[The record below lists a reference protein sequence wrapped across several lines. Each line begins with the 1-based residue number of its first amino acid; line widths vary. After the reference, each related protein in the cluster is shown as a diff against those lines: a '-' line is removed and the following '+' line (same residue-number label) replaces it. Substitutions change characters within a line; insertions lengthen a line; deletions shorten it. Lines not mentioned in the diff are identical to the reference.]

1 MKTITKYIN
10 EGFLNEGFFNNVGV
24 NYNDIVIDW
33 ITSLYGIITQGGI
46 EKTLDRIS
54 KDQLKRII
62 TIDDEG
68 RISTPSNKRSQTELW
83 VKIYPKDIDSMPDI
97 TYFGERL
104 TLKLILC
111 QFGKSDFSKLNK
123 LKDKL
128 PSEILSVV
136 FSGCD
141 ISDMSFLKNVK
152 HIEKLRMHESNI
164 TSFKGIGGIKIDS
177 IEAER
182 MSNTD
187 NGNAFSTL
195 PKITNSIYINNCDD
209 IENLTGIKYAL
220 TPTTSLIIYKCYNIK
235 ECELSTQVLK
245 KISGDD
251 SIFPIFDDPRA
262 FPKKINTIEFDTV
275 KDLQRLDKIKEMI
288 KNHYPPSVDI
298 YCLRCRR

>member
-1 MKTITKYIN
+1 MKTITKYM
-10 EGFLNEGFFNNVGV
+10 NEGFFNNVGV

-33 ITSLYGIITQGGI
+33 IASLDGIISQSNT
-46 EKTLDRIS
+46 EELLRKIS
-54 KDQLKRII
+54 KDQLKHII

-68 RISTPSNKRSQTELW
+68 RISTPDNKRFQTELW

-128 PSEILSVV
+128 PSEILSIV

-141 ISDMSFLKNVK
+141 IPDMSFLKNVK
-152 HIEKLRMHESNI
+152 HIEELRMYESSI
-164 TSFKGIGGIKIDS
+164 TSFKGMGGIKIDN
-177 IEAER
+177 INVDK
-182 MSNTD
+182 MYNTD

-220 TPTTSLIIYKCYNIK
+220 TPTTSLTIYKCYNIK

-251 SIFPIFDDPRA
+251 SIFPIFDDPRT
-262 FPKKINTIEFDTV
+262 FPKKINTIEFDIV
-275 KDLQRLDKIKEMI
+275 KDLQRLDKIREVI
-288 KNHYPPSVDI
+288 KNHYPPSVNI
-298 YCLRCRR
+298 YCLRCIR

>member
-1 MKTITKYIN
+1 MEEINLSTIMLIGQDENLTK
-10 EGFLNEGFFNNVGV
+10 
-24 NYNDIVIDW
+24 
-33 ITSLYGIITQGGI
+33 
-46 EKTLDRIS
+46 
-54 KDQLKRII
+54 II

-68 RISTPSNKRSQTELW
+68 RISTPSNKRFQTELW

-128 PSEILSVV
+128 PSEILSIV

-152 HIEKLRMHESNI
+152 HIEELRMYESSI
-164 TSFKGIGGIKIDS
+164 TSFKGMGGIKIDN
-177 IEAER
+177 INVDK
-182 MSNTD
+182 MYNTD

-220 TPTTSLIIYKCYNIK
+220 TPTTSLTIYKCYNIK

-251 SIFPIFDDPRA
+251 SIFPIFGDPQI
-262 FPKKINTIEFDTV
+262 FPKKINTIEFDAV
-275 KDLQRLDKIKEMI
+275 KDLQRLDKIREVI

-298 YCLRCRR
+298 YCLRCIR

>member
-1 MKTITKYIN
+1 MKPITKYM
-10 EGFLNEGFFNNVGV
+10 NEGFFNNVGV

-33 ITSLYGIITQGGI
+33 IASLDGIISQSNI
-46 EKTLDRIS
+46 EEPLRRIS
-54 KDQLKRII
+54 KDQLKLII
-62 TIDDEG
+62 TIDDKG

-83 VKIYPKDIDSMPDI
+83 AKIYPKDIDSMPDI

-128 PSEILSVV
+128 PSEILSIV

-141 ISDMSFLKNVK
+141 ISDISFLKNVK
-152 HIEKLRMHESNI
+152 HIEELRMHESSI
-164 TSFKGIGGIKIDS
+164 TSFKGMGGIKIDN
-177 IEAER
+177 IETER
-182 MSNTD
+182 MYNTD

-195 PKITNSIYINNCDD
+195 PKITNKIYINGCND

-220 TPTTSLIIYKCYNIK
+220 TPTTSLTIYKCYNIK
-235 ECELSTQVLK
+235 ECELSAQLLK

-251 SIFPIFDDPRA
+251 SIFPIFSNPDM
-262 FPKKINTIEFDTV
+262 FPKKIKTIEFDAV
-275 KDLQRLDKIKEMI
+275 KDWQRLDKIREMI

>member
-1 MKTITKYIN
+1 MKPITKYM
-10 EGFLNEGFFNNVGV
+10 NEGFFNNVGV

-33 ITSLYGIITQGGI
+33 IASLDGIISQSNI
-46 EKTLDRIS
+46 EEPLRRIS
-54 KDQLKRII
+54 KDQLKLII
-62 TIDDEG
+62 TIDDKG

-128 PSEILSVV
+128 PSEILSII

-152 HIEKLRMHESNI
+152 HIEELRMHESSI
-164 TSFKGIGGIKIDS
+164 TSFKGMGGIKIDN
-177 IEAER
+177 IETER
-182 MSNTD
+182 MYNTD

-195 PKITNSIYINNCDD
+195 PKITNKIYIYGCND

-220 TPTTSLIIYKCYNIK
+220 TPTTSLTIYKCYNIK
-235 ECELSTQVLK
+235 ECELSAQLLK

-251 SIFPIFDDPRA
+251 SIFPIFSNPDM
-262 FPKKINTIEFDTV
+262 FPKKIKTIEFDVV
-275 KDLQRLDKIKEMI
+275 KDLQRLDKIREMI

>member
-1 MKTITKYIN
+1 MKTITKYM
-10 EGFLNEGFFNNVGV
+10 NEGFFNNVGV

-33 ITSLYGIITQGGI
+33 IASLDGIISQSNI
-46 EKTLDRIS
+46 EELLRKIS
-54 KDQLKRII
+54 KDQLKHII

-68 RISTPSNKRSQTELW
+68 RISTPSNKRFQTELW

-104 TLKLILC
+104 TLKLFFC

-128 PSEILSVV
+128 PSEILSIM

-152 HIEKLRMHESNI
+152 HIEELRMYESSI
-164 TSFKGIGGIKIDS
+164 TSFKGMGGIKIDN
-177 IEAER
+177 INVDK
-182 MSNTD
+182 MYNTD

-220 TPTTSLIIYKCYNIK
+220 TPTTSLTIYKCYNIK

-245 KISGDD
+245 KISGAD
-251 SIFPIFDDPRA
+251 SIFPIFGDPRT
-262 FPKKINTIEFDTV
+262 FPKKINTIEFDVV
-275 KDLQRLDKIKEMI
+275 KDLQRLDKIREVI

-298 YCLRCRR
+298 YCLRCIR

>member
-1 MKTITKYIN
+1 MKAITKYM
-10 EGFLNEGFFNNVGV
+10 NEGFFNNVGV

-33 ITSLYGIITQGGI
+33 IASLDGIISQSNT
-46 EKTLDRIS
+46 EELLRKIS
-54 KDQLKRII
+54 KDQLKHII

-68 RISTPSNKRSQTELW
+68 RISTPDNKRFQTELW

-104 TLKLILC
+104 TLKLIFC

-128 PSEILSVV
+128 PSEILSII

-152 HIEKLRMHESNI
+152 HIEELRMYESSI
-164 TSFKGIGGIKIDS
+164 TSFKGMGGIKIDN
-177 IEAER
+177 INVDK
-182 MSNTD
+182 MYNTD

-220 TPTTSLIIYKCYNIK
+220 TPTTSLTIYKCYNIK

-251 SIFPIFDDPRA
+251 SIFPIFDDPQT

-275 KDLQRLDKIKEMI
+275 KDLQRLDKIREVI
-288 KNHYPPSVDI
+288 KNHYPPSVNI
-298 YCLRCRR
+298 YCLRCIR

>member
-1 MKTITKYIN
+1 MKTITKYM
-10 EGFLNEGFFNNVGV
+10 NEGFFNNVGV

-33 ITSLYGIITQGGI
+33 IASLDGIISQSNT
-46 EKTLDRIS
+46 EELLRKIS
-54 KDQLKRII
+54 KDQLKHII

-68 RISTPSNKRSQTELW
+68 RISTPDNKRFQTELW

-104 TLKLILC
+104 TLKLIFC

-128 PSEILSVV
+128 PSEILSII

-152 HIEKLRMHESNI
+152 HIEELRMYESSI
-164 TSFKGIGGIKIDS
+164 TSFKGMGGIKIDN
-177 IEAER
+177 INVDK
-182 MSNTD
+182 MYNTD

-220 TPTTSLIIYKCYNIK
+220 TPTTSLTIYKCYNIK

-245 KISGDD
+245 EISGDD
-251 SIFPIFDDPRA
+251 SIFPIFDDPRI
-262 FPKKINTIEFDTV
+262 FPKKINTIEFDAV
-275 KDLQRLDKIKEMI
+275 KDLQRLDKIREVI
-288 KNHYPPSVDI
+288 KNHYPPSVNI
-298 YCLRCRR
+298 YCLRRIR

>member
-1 MKTITKYIN
+1 MKTITKYM
-10 EGFLNEGFFNNVGV
+10 NEGFFNNVGV

-33 ITSLYGIITQGGI
+33 IASLDGIISQSNI
-46 EKTLDRIS
+46 EELLRKIS
-54 KDQLKRII
+54 KDQLKHII

-68 RISTPSNKRSQTELW
+68 RISTPSNKRFQTELW
-83 VKIYPKDIDSMPDI
+83 VKIYPKNIDSMPDI

-128 PSEILSVV
+128 PSEILSIV

-141 ISDMSFLKNVK
+141 IPDMSFLKNVK
-152 HIEKLRMHESNI
+152 HIEELRMYESSI
-164 TSFKGIGGIKIDS
+164 TSFKGMGGIKIDN
-177 IEAER
+177 INVDK
-182 MSNTD
+182 MYNTD

-220 TPTTSLIIYKCYNIK
+220 TPTTSLTIYKCYNIK

-251 SIFPIFDDPRA
+251 SIFPIFDDPQT
-262 FPKKINTIEFDTV
+262 FPKKINTIEFDAV
-275 KDLQRLDKIKEMI
+275 KDLQRLDKIREVI

-298 YCLRCRR
+298 YCLRCIR

>member
-1 MKTITKYIN
+1 MKTITKYM
-10 EGFLNEGFFNNVGV
+10 NEGFFNNVGV

-33 ITSLYGIITQGGI
+33 IASLDGIISQSNT
-46 EKTLDRIS
+46 EELLRKIS
-54 KDQLKRII
+54 KDQLKHII

-68 RISTPSNKRSQTELW
+68 RISTPDNKRFQTELW

-128 PSEILSVV
+128 PSEILSIV

-152 HIEKLRMHESNI
+152 RIEELRMYESSI
-164 TSFKGIGGIKIDS
+164 TSFKGMGGIKIDN
-177 IEAER
+177 INVDK
-182 MSNTD
+182 MYNTD

-220 TPTTSLIIYKCYNIK
+220 TPTTSLTIYKCYNIK

-251 SIFPIFDDPRA
+251 SIFPIFDDPRT
-262 FPKKINTIEFDTV
+262 FPKKINTIEFDIV
-275 KDLQRLDKIKEMI
+275 KDLQRLDKIREVI
-288 KNHYPPSVDI
+288 KNHYPPSVNI
-298 YCLRCRR
+298 YCLRCIR

>member
-1 MKTITKYIN
+1 MKTITKYM
-10 EGFLNEGFFNNVGV
+10 NEGFFNNVGV

-33 ITSLYGIITQGGI
+33 IASLDGIISQSNT
-46 EKTLDRIS
+46 EELLRKIS
-54 KDQLKRII
+54 KDQLKHII

-68 RISTPSNKRSQTELW
+68 RISTPDNKRFQTELW

-104 TLKLILC
+104 TLKLIFC

-128 PSEILSVV
+128 PSEILSII

-152 HIEKLRMHESNI
+152 HIEELRMYESSI
-164 TSFKGIGGIKIDS
+164 TSFKGMGGIKIDN
-177 IEAER
+177 INVDK
-182 MSNTD
+182 MYNTD

-220 TPTTSLIIYKCYNIK
+220 TPTTSLTIYKCYNIK
-235 ECELSTQVLK
+235 ECELSAQVLK

-251 SIFPIFDDPRA
+251 SIFPIFDDPRT
-262 FPKKINTIEFDTV
+262 FPKKINTIEFDIV
-275 KDLQRLDKIKEMI
+275 KDLQRLDKIREVI

-298 YCLRCRR
+298 YCLRCIR

>member
-1 MKTITKYIN
+1 MKTITKYM
-10 EGFLNEGFFNNVGV
+10 NEGFFNNVGV

-33 ITSLYGIITQGGI
+33 IASLDGIISQSNI
-46 EKTLDRIS
+46 EELLRKIS
-54 KDQLKRII
+54 KDQLKHII

-68 RISTPSNKRSQTELW
+68 RISTPSNKRFQTELW
-83 VKIYPKDIDSMPDI
+83 VKIYPKNIDSMPDI

-128 PSEILSVV
+128 PSEILSII

-152 HIEKLRMHESNI
+152 HIEELRMYESSIN
-164 TSFKGIGGIKIDS
+164 SFKGMGGIKIDN
-177 IEAER
+177 INVDK
-182 MSNTD
+182 MYNTN

-220 TPTTSLIIYKCYNIK
+220 TPTTSLTIYKCYNIK

-251 SIFPIFDDPRA
+251 SIFPIFDDPQT
-262 FPKKINTIEFDTV
+262 FPKKINTIEFDAV
-275 KDLQRLDKIKEMI
+275 KDLQRLDKIREVI
-288 KNHYPPSVDI
+288 KNHYPPSVNI
-298 YCLRCRR
+298 YCLRCIR

>member
-1 MKTITKYIN
+1 MKTITKYM
-10 EGFLNEGFFNNVGV
+10 NEGFFNNVGV

-33 ITSLYGIITQGGI
+33 IASLDGIISQSNI
-46 EKTLDRIS
+46 EELLRKIS
-54 KDQLKRII
+54 KDQLKHII

-68 RISTPSNKRSQTELW
+68 RISTPNNKRLQTELW

-128 PSEILSVV
+128 PSEILSIV

-152 HIEKLRMHESNI
+152 HIEELRMYESSI
-164 TSFKGIGGIKIDS
+164 TSFKGMGGIKIDN
-177 IEAER
+177 INVDK
-182 MSNTD
+182 MYNTD

-220 TPTTSLIIYKCYNIK
+220 TPTTSLTIYKCYNIK
-235 ECELSTQVLK
+235 KCELSTQVLK

-251 SIFPIFDDPRA
+251 SIFPIFDDPQT
-262 FPKKINTIEFDTV
+262 FPKKINTIEFDAV
-275 KDLQRLDKIKEMI
+275 KDLQRLDKIREVI
-288 KNHYPPSVDI
+288 KNHYPPSVNI
-298 YCLRCRR
+298 YCLRCIR

>member
-1 MKTITKYIN
+1 MKPITKYM
-10 EGFLNEGFFNNVGV
+10 NEGFFNNVGV

-33 ITSLYGIITQGGI
+33 IASLDGIISQSNI
-46 EKTLDRIS
+46 EEPLRRIS
-54 KDQLKRII
+54 KDQLKLII
-62 TIDDEG
+62 TIDDKG

-128 PSEILSVV
+128 PSEILSIV

-141 ISDMSFLKNVK
+141 ISDMSFLNNVK
-152 HIEKLRMHESNI
+152 HIEELRMHESSI
-164 TSFKGIGGIKIDS
+164 TSFKGMGGIKIDN
-177 IEAER
+177 IETER
-182 MSNTD
+182 MYNTD

-195 PKITNSIYINNCDD
+195 PKITNKIYINGCND

-220 TPTTSLIIYKCYNIK
+220 TPTTSLTIYKCYNIK
-235 ECELSTQVLK
+235 ECELSAQLLK

-251 SIFPIFDDPRA
+251 SIFPIFSNPDM
-262 FPKKINTIEFDTV
+262 FPKKIKTIEFDVV
-275 KDLQRLDKIKEMI
+275 KDLQRLDKIREMI

>member
-1 MKTITKYIN
+1 MKTITKYM
-10 EGFLNEGFFNNVGV
+10 NEGFFNNVGV

-33 ITSLYGIITQGGI
+33 IASLDGIISQSNT
-46 EKTLDRIS
+46 EELLRKIS
-54 KDQLKRII
+54 KDQLKHII

-68 RISTPSNKRSQTELW
+68 RISTPSNKRFQTELW

-128 PSEILSVV
+128 PSEILSIV

-152 HIEKLRMHESNI
+152 HIEELRMYESSI
-164 TSFKGIGGIKIDS
+164 TSFKGMGGIKIDN
-177 IEAER
+177 INVDK
-182 MSNTD
+182 MYNTD

-220 TPTTSLIIYKCYNIK
+220 TPTTSLTIYKCYNIK

-251 SIFPIFDDPRA
+251 SIFPIFDDPRT
-262 FPKKINTIEFDTV
+262 FPKKINTIEFDIV
-275 KDLQRLDKIKEMI
+275 KDLQRLDKIREVI
-288 KNHYPPSVDI
+288 KNHYPPSVNI
-298 YCLRCRR
+298 YCLRCIR

>member
-1 MKTITKYIN
+1 MKTITKYM
-10 EGFLNEGFFNNVGV
+10 NEGFFNNVGV
-24 NYNDIVIDW
+24 NYNDVVIDW
-33 ITSLYGIITQGGI
+33 IASLDGIISQSNT
-46 EKTLDRIS
+46 EELLRKIS
-54 KDQLKRII
+54 KDQLKHII

-68 RISTPSNKRSQTELW
+68 RISTPDNKRFQTELW

-104 TLKLILC
+104 TLKLIFC

-128 PSEILSVV
+128 PSEILSII

-152 HIEKLRMHESNI
+152 HIEELRMYESSI
-164 TSFKGIGGIKIDS
+164 TSFKGMGGIKIDN
-177 IEAER
+177 INVDK
-182 MSNTD
+182 MYNTD

-220 TPTTSLIIYKCYNIK
+220 TPTTSLTIYKCYNIK
-235 ECELSTQVLK
+235 ECELSAQVLK

-251 SIFPIFDDPRA
+251 SIFPIFDDPRT
-262 FPKKINTIEFDTV
+262 FPKKINTIEFDAV
-275 KDLQRLDKIKEMI
+275 KDLQRLDKIREVI
-288 KNHYPPSVDI
+288 KNHYPPSVNI
-298 YCLRCRR
+298 YCLRCIR

>member
-1 MKTITKYIN
+1 MKTITKYM
-10 EGFLNEGFFNNVGV
+10 NEGFFNNVGV

-33 ITSLYGIITQGGI
+33 IASLDGIISQSNT
-46 EKTLDRIS
+46 EELLRKIS
-54 KDQLKRII
+54 KDQLKHII

-68 RISTPSNKRSQTELW
+68 RISTPDNKRFQTELW
-83 VKIYPKDIDSMPDI
+83 VKIYPKNIDSMPDI

-104 TLKLILC
+104 TLKLIFC

-128 PSEILSVV
+128 PSEILSII

-152 HIEKLRMHESNI
+152 HIEELRMYESSI
-164 TSFKGIGGIKIDS
+164 TSFKGMGGIKIDN
-177 IEAER
+177 INVDK
-182 MSNTD
+182 MYNTN

-220 TPTTSLIIYKCYNIK
+220 TPTTSLTIYKCYNIK

-251 SIFPIFDDPRA
+251 SIFPIFDDPQT

-275 KDLQRLDKIKEMI
+275 KDLQRLDKIREVI
-288 KNHYPPSVDI
+288 KNHYPPSVNI
-298 YCLRCRR
+298 YCLRCIR

>member
-1 MKTITKYIN
+1 MKPITKYM
-10 EGFLNEGFFNNVGV
+10 NEGFFNNVGV

-33 ITSLYGIITQGGI
+33 IASLDGIISQSNI
-46 EKTLDRIS
+46 EEPLRRIS
-54 KDQLKRII
+54 KDQLKHII
-62 TIDDEG
+62 TIDDKG
-68 RISTPSNKRSQTELW
+68 KISTPSDKRFQTELW

-128 PSEILSVV
+128 PSEILSII

-152 HIEKLRMHESNI
+152 HIEELRMYESSI
-164 TSFKGIGGIKIDS
+164 TSFKGMGGIKIDN
-177 IEAER
+177 IETER
-182 MSNTD
+182 MYNTD

-195 PKITNSIYINNCDD
+195 PKITNKIYINGCND

-220 TPTTSLIIYKCYNIK
+220 TPTTSLTIYKCYNIK
-235 ECELSTQVLK
+235 ECELSAQLLK

-251 SIFPIFDDPRA
+251 SIFPIFSNPDM
-262 FPKKINTIEFDTV
+262 FPKKIKTIEFDVV
-275 KDLQRLDKIKEMI
+275 KDLQRLDKIREMI

>member
-1 MKTITKYIN
+1 MKTITKYM
-10 EGFLNEGFFNNVGV
+10 NEGFFNNVGV

-33 ITSLYGIITQGGI
+33 IASLDGIISQSNN
-46 EKTLDRIS
+46 EELLRKIS
-54 KDQLKRII
+54 KDQLKHII

-68 RISTPSNKRSQTELW
+68 RISTPDNKRFQTELW
-83 VKIYPKDIDSMPDI
+83 VKIYPKDLDSMPDI

-104 TLKLILC
+104 TLKLIFC

-128 PSEILSVV
+128 PSEILSII

-152 HIEKLRMHESNI
+152 HIEELRMYESSI
-164 TSFKGIGGIKIDS
+164 TSFKGMGGIKIDN
-177 IEAER
+177 INVDK
-182 MSNTD
+182 MYNTD

-220 TPTTSLIIYKCYNIK
+220 TPTTSLTIYKCYNIK

-251 SIFPIFDDPRA
+251 SIFPIFDDPQT

-275 KDLQRLDKIKEMI
+275 KDLQRLDKIREVI
-288 KNHYPPSVDI
+288 KNHYPPSVNI
-298 YCLRCRR
+298 YCLRCIR

>member
-1 MKTITKYIN
+1 MKTITKYM
-10 EGFLNEGFFNNVGV
+10 NEGFFNNVGV

-33 ITSLYGIITQGGI
+33 IASLDGIISQSNT
-46 EKTLDRIS
+46 EELLRKIS
-54 KDQLKRII
+54 KDQLKHII

-68 RISTPSNKRSQTELW
+68 RISTPDNKRFQTELW

-128 PSEILSVV
+128 PSEILSIV

-141 ISDMSFLKNVK
+141 ISDMAFLKNVK
-152 HIEKLRMHESNI
+152 HIEELRMYESSI
-164 TSFKGIGGIKIDS
+164 TSFKGMGGIKIDN
-177 IEAER
+177 INVDK
-182 MSNTD
+182 MYNTD

-220 TPTTSLIIYKCYNIK
+220 TPTTSLTIYKCYNIK
-235 ECELSTQVLK
+235 ECELSAQVLK

-251 SIFPIFDDPRA
+251 SIFPIFDDPRT
-262 FPKKINTIEFDTV
+262 FPKKINTIEFDIV
-275 KDLQRLDKIKEMI
+275 KDLQRLDKIREVI
-288 KNHYPPSVDI
+288 KNHYPPSVNI
-298 YCLRCRR
+298 YCLRCIR